1 MGKEM
6 ARAAKHRDLR
16 PSLFRNQK
24 KRTMI
29 GIALMGA
36 GRMARVHANAIGA
49 AGGKLMIVYDVVEAA
64 ANSLAADFGASVAH
78 SAQEVFDRSDVA
90 AVLIAT
96 SSNTHVEFIIKA
108 VQAGKAVMC
117 EKPLAPNLSDAQRCV
132 SALGSKASNVFLAF
146 NRRFD
151 PGHSA
156 LKKAID
162 AGEIGNLEQLTIT
175 SRDPAPPPLEYIPN
189 SGGLF
194 RDMMIHDFDMAR
206 WILGEEPVSIHSHG
220 SCLVD
225 PQIGQLG
232 DIDTACVTMVTPGG
246 KQAVILNSR
255 RAVFGYDQRVEA
267 FGSTG
272 MVISDNPRATA
283 VQRYSSTSFGAPDRV
298 FTFFMDRY
306 GHSYRKEIETFLGGV
321 AAGTPAPV
329 NAIDGLRA
337 VYLAEA
343 AGASLRS
350 GKNIELNSNCEVTW
364 HD

>member
-1 MGKEM
+1 
-6 ARAAKHRDLR
+6 
-16 PSLFRNQK
+16 
-24 KRTMI
+24 MI

-49 AGGKLMIVYDVVEAA
+49 AGGRLVTVYDVVESAA
-64 ANSLAADFGASVAH
+64 KSLAADFGASVAR
-78 SAQEVFDRSDVA
+78 SAEEAFDRPEVA
-90 AVLIAT
+90 GVLVAT
-96 SSNTHVEFIIKA
+96 SSNTHVELIIKA

-117 EKPLAPNLSDAQRCV
+117 EKPLAPNLSDAQRCIN
-132 SALGSKASNVFLAF
+132 ALGAKASDVFLAF

-151 PGHSA
+151 PGHAA

-206 WILGEEPVSIHSHG
+206 WILGEEPTRIHSHG

-225 PQIGQLG
+225 PQIGKLG
-232 DIDTACVTMVTPGG
+232 DIDTACVTMVTPSG

-255 RAVFGYDQRVEA
+255 RAVYGYDQRIEA
-267 FGSTG
+267 FGSSG

-298 FTFFMDRY
+298 FTFYMDRY
-306 GHSYRKEIETFLGGV
+306 GYSYRMEIETFLAGV
-321 AAGTPAPV
+321 AAGTPPPV
-329 NAIDGLRA
+329 NAIDGLRTA
-337 VYLAEA
+337 YLAEA
-343 AGASLRS
+343 AGASLRL
-350 GKNIELNSNCEVTW
+350 KEAIELKPNSQITW
-364 HD
+364 SD

>member
-1 MGKEM
+1 
-6 ARAAKHRDLR
+6 
-16 PSLFRNQK
+16 
-24 KRTMI
+24 MI

-36 GRMARVHANAIGA
+36 GRMARVHAKAIRA
-49 AGGKLMIVYDVVEAA
+49 AGGRLVTVYDVVESAA
-64 ANSLAADFGASVAH
+64 KALASDTSASAAR
-78 SAQEVFDRSDVA
+78 SAEDALHHPGVD
-90 AVLIAT
+90 AVLVAT
-96 SSNTHVEFIIKA
+96 SSDTHVDLIIQSVK
-108 VQAGKAVMC
+108 AGKAVMC
-117 EKPLAPNLSDAQRCV
+117 EKPLAPNLSDAQRCIN
-132 SALGSKASNVFLAF
+132 ALGAQASNVFLAF

-151 PGHSA
+151 PGHAA

-206 WILGEEPVSIHSHG
+206 WILGEEPVSIYSHG

-225 PQIGQLG
+225 PQIGKLG
-232 DIDTACVTMVTPGG
+232 DIDTACVTMVTPSG

-255 RAVFGYDQRVEA
+255 RAVYGYDQRIEA
-267 FGSTG
+267 FGSAG

-298 FTFFMDRY
+298 FTFYMDRY
-306 GHSYRKEIETFLGGV
+306 GHSYRMEIETFLGCV
-321 AAGTPAPV
+321 AAGTPPPI

-343 AGASLRS
+343 AGASLRL
-350 GKNIELNSNCEVTW
+350 GEAIELRSNCEVTW